1 MRKPIAMLVLLIYL
15 AFYIWLVSLAV
26 PLIGQS
32 HQAIQLAFYLVA
44 GFVWIVPLKP
54 LFAWMN
60 VGTPPPE

>member
-26 PLIGQS
+26 PLIGKS
-32 HQAIQLAFYLVA
+32 HQAIQLGFYLVA

>member
-1 MRKPIAMLVLLIYL
+1 MRKPIAMLVMLIYL

-26 PLIGQS
+26 PIIGQL
-32 HQAIQLAFYLVA
+32 HQFIQLGFYLVA
-44 GFVWIVPLKP
+44 GFVWILPLKP